1 MEQSKVLYEI
11 IATVEVVLAQM
22 TNMIPEAQ
30 REKLKQEIKMLKE
43 LLLDKRSPRLMI
55 IGRRGAGKSSLI
67 NAIFGER
74 VADTGAVLSK
84 TGRSQYYA
92 YQSRRGKLDILD
104 TRGLGDRT
112 KPETA
117 NFQNAIDDIK
127 ASIETDYPDA
137 ILFLCRAKDVD
148 SNIDV
153 DIKNVLEIRNHI
165 NIKHKFNAPVIG
177 IITSVDEL
185 EPKRIE
191 PPYDDKKKRAN
202 IDVAI
207 KAVESAFIATGLD
220 LIKVIPT
227 SAYTE
232 YDENDK
238 NRITYQN
245 YWNIETL
252 LTYLI
257 DVLPNSTH
265 LELARLAKIRS
276 LQVKVARTIMGAT
289 ATIAAGIA
297 VVPIPLA
304 DIIPITAAQVGM
316 IVGIAYIS
324 GRELSQQ
331 SAIEFM
337 TALGI
342 NVGTGVLLREAARA
356 LIKFVFPG
364 GGLVVSATVAA
375 AGTVALGESAIAYF
389 IEGQSIED
397 AKNKFNLVREKNLQT
412 NSNG

>member
-1 MEQSKVLYEI
+1 MENREVIYDV
-11 IATVEVVLAQM
+11 IATVEVVLDQM
-22 TNMIPEAQ
+22 SNMIPPEQ
-30 REKLKQEIKMLKE
+30 KEKLKREIKMLKE

-92 YQSRRGKLDILD
+92 YQSSRGKLDILD

-153 DIKNVLEIRNHI
+153 DIKNVLEIHSHI
-165 NIKHKFNAPVIG
+165 ANKHKFNAPVVG
-177 IITSVDEL
+177 VITSVDEL
-185 EPKRIE
+185 EPKRVE
-191 PPYDDKKKRAN
+191 PPYDDQRKRTN
-202 IDVAI
+202 IDTAVN
-207 KAVESAFIATGLD
+207 AVETALVSAGLD

-227 SAYTE
+227 SAYAE
-232 YDENDK
+232 YDEIDK
-238 NRITYQN
+238 NKVAYQN
-245 YWNIETL
+245 YWNIDTL

-265 LELARLAKIRS
+265 LELARLAKIHS
-276 LQVKVARTIMGAT
+276 LQVNVARTIMGAT
-289 ATIAAGIA
+289 ATIAGAIA
-297 VVPIPLA
+297 IVPIPLA
-304 DIIPITAAQVGM
+304 DIIPITTAQVGM
-316 IVGIAYIS
+316 IIGIAYIS
-324 GRELSQQ
+324 GRELSQK
-331 SAIEFM
+331 SAMEFLA
-337 TALGI
+337 ALGI
-342 NVGTGVLLREAARA
+342 NVGTGMVLREAARA
-356 LIKFVFPG
+356 LVKYVFPG
-364 GGLVVSATVAA
+364 GGLVVSAAVAS
-375 AGTVALGESAIAYF
+375 AGTIALGEAAIRYF
-389 IEGQSIED
+389 IEGKSIDE
-397 AKNKFNLVREKNLQT
+397 AKETFRLVKEKQLETQ
-412 NSNG
+412 